1 MEILKRKR
9 RVCVQKTVETVKKI
23 FNENGEITFGGWSR
37 SPLFQYNKEAY
48 PNQSKL
54 VERDCYYISNSGM
67 GFYLSVETVGNELY
81 IRIVHTDFNAGKT
94 VCDSISRKF
103 MLEPKR
109 LPESGSLGEFSYTDK
124 KIALTLTNTVDG
136 RYIKCDF
143 IDFGDYKNL
152 FVKVRVRKL
161 EGESMNT
168 IAPFDGAPR
177 CFYLKR
183 FVPKFFAEGVVRLG
197 GTDYNLTE
205 GNSFVYFDWS
215 RYAFPRKQRFQQLS
229 GTGESDGRKFSI
241 NLASKLGN
249 NIKGSEN
256 CCFID
261 NRLIKI
267 GRLKVSEIGKG
278 TERIWR
284 FESADGRVNLVFSPS
299 SKTACKCE
307 KLSVI
312 FGELNG
318 TVRDEDETVN
328 IKKLRVHL
336 ISTNL

>member
-1 MEILKRKR
+1 M
-9 RVCVQKTVETVKKI
+9 QKTIDTVKKI
-23 FNENGEITFGGWSR
+23 FNENGEVTFGGWSR

-48 PNQSKL
+48 PNPSKL
-54 VERDCYYISNSGM
+54 VERDCYYISNSDM
-67 GFYLSVETVGNELY
+67 GIYISVEAVGSELY
-81 IRIVHTDFNAGKT
+81 IRIVHTDFKTERT
-94 VCDSISRKF
+94 VCDNINRKF

-143 IDFGDYKNL
+143 IDFGDFKNL

-161 EGESMNT
+161 GGESMNT
-168 IAPFDGAPR
+168 IAPFDGAPK

-197 GTDYNLTE
+197 GTDYSLTE
-205 GNSFVYFDWS
+205 DNSFVYFDWS
-215 RYAFPRKQRFQQLS
+215 RYVFPRRQKFQQLS
-229 GTGESDGRKFSI
+229 GVGETDGKRFSV
-241 NLASKLGN
+241 NLASRVGN

-261 NRLIKI
+261 NKLIKI
-267 GRLKVSEIGKG
+267 GRLKVSESGKSPNNF
-278 TERIWR
+278 WL
-284 FESADGRVNLVFSPS
+284 FESIDGSVSFTFTPY
-299 SKTACKCE
+299 SKMNCRCE
-307 KLSVI
+307 KLSFI

-318 TVRDEDETVN
+318 TVHGENES
-328 IKKLRVHL
+328 IKVRGIRGHF
-336 ISTNL
+336 ISTIM